1 MSTTGDTQDPEE
13 LRKENLLLR
22 DELRTA
28 RKASDVKNAL
38 VVDQFKKIDAMLKR
52 LEEEATKEQSL
63 RQQLE
68 QELRI
73 SEERKQELD
82 KARAVAEKS
91 LTDLQQTQ
99 KHLVQSEKMA
109 ALGGLVAGI
118 AHEINTPVGVSIT
131 AATHLQEKLK
141 ELLEEYK
148 AGNMKRSSLDK
159 YLNMTG
165 ETLEITM
172 TNLTRAAE
180 LIASFKQV
188 AVDQSSE
195 DRRKFNF
202 KDYLNEVLLS
212 LKHEY
217 KRTKHTIDVTG
228 ADDLEIDSYPGAL
241 SQIVTNLLMNSLIH
255 AYEPDTEGSIR
266 FEVRR
271 ENGSAVLTYT
281 DNGKGIP
288 QENLGR
294 IFEPFFTTRR
304 GRGGSGLGMHIVYN
318 LVTTKLG
325 GSILC
330 ASEVGKG
337 TTFTVTFPVE
347 AGGNA

>member
-1 MSTTGDTQDPEE
+1 MTSSSDLQDIEE
-13 LRKENLLLR
+13 LQKENLLLR
-22 DELRTA
+22 EELRTA

-38 VVDQFKKIDAMLKR
+38 VVDQFKKIDSMLKR
-52 LEEEATKEQSL
+52 LEVEAAKEQAL

-68 QELRI
+68 EELRI

-82 KARAVAEKS
+82 KARGVAEQS
-91 LTDLQQTQ
+91 LTSLQQTQ

-141 ELLEEYK
+141 ELTADYK
-148 AGNMKRSSLDK
+148 AGTMKRSALDK
-159 YLNMTG
+159 YLDVTG

-202 KDYLNEVLLS
+202 KNYLHEVLLS
-212 LKHEY
+212 LKHQY
-217 KRTKHTIDVTG
+217 KRTKHKIEVTG
-228 ADDLEIDSYPGAL
+228 ADELEIDSYPGAF

-255 AYEPDTEGSIR
+255 AYEPDAEGSIR
-266 FEVRR
+266 FDVRQ
-271 ENGSAVLTYT
+271 ENNSAVLTYA

-288 QENLGR
+288 PENLGR

-325 GSILC
+325 GTINC

-337 TTFTVTFPVE
+337 TTFTVIFPVN
-347 AGGNA
+347 AGGQA

>member
-1 MSTTGDTQDPEE
+1 MTQSPDLQGFEEMREENVLLREE
-13 LRKENLLLR
+13 LK
-22 DELRTA
+22 TA

-38 VVDQFKKIDAMLKR
+38 VVDQFRKIDSMLKR
-52 LEEEATKEQSL
+52 LEVEAAKEQSL

-68 QELRI
+68 EELRI

-82 KARAVAEKS
+82 KARGVAEQS
-91 LTDLQQTQ
+91 LATLQQTQ
-99 KHLVQSEKMA
+99 QHLVQSEKMA

-141 ELLEEYK
+141 ELTQEYK
-148 AGNMKRSSLDK
+148 AGTMKRSALDK
-159 YLNMTG
+159 YLEVSG

-195 DRRKFNF
+195 DRRTFNF
-202 KDYLNEVLLS
+202 KDYLHEVLLS
-212 LKHEY
+212 LKHQY
-217 KRTKHTIDVTG
+217 KRTKHRIEVTG

-255 AYEPDTEGSIR
+255 AYEPESEGIIT
-266 FEVRR
+266 FDIRR
-271 ENGSAVLTYT
+271 ENGSAMLLYS

-288 QENLGR
+288 PENLGR

-318 LVTTKLG
+318 LVTTKLNG
-325 GSILC
+325 AITC

-337 TTFTVTFPVE
+337 TTFSVTFPVN
-347 AGGNA
+347 AGGQA